1 MAGVAEAY
9 QHLFNDRL
17 PYAFRLTRRVA
28 VCNIEF
34 FSDEMTLF
42 QFNCPSFNDPESRF
56 TIQHSRLANLLLLWK
71 VDLQH
76 N

>member
-28 VCNIEF
+28 VCNKEF
-34 FSDEMTLF
+34 FSGEMTPLIVII
-42 QFNCPSFNDPESRF
+42 QLSF
-56 TIQHSRLANLLLLWK
+56 IQ
-71 VDLQH
+71 
-76 N
+76 